1 VFQIHVEKLC
11 FSMMVIFLASH
22 GAPAQSNSGT
32 VNFSG
37 SVSAPTCTVSGSA
50 GASGSGNG
58 ITVPMGDVP
67 ITELTSGDWVSA
79 HSNSFVLT
87 ALCPGSMAGYTR
99 TRFTFNAPGGSGVD
113 PNDTRMLR
121 LSAGSQARGV
131 AVGVYVSGSFAPL
144 NMGAAPSTT
153 GNFVVSGGNSMAR
166 IDLRAQYK
174 RTSAVPMAGS
184 ANATLPLT
192 LTYE

>member
-1 VFQIHVEKLC
+1 MSQIHFGTLC
-11 FSMMVIFLASH
+11 FSMMAIFISIHSPFAE
-22 GAPAQSNSGT
+22 SNSGT

-58 ITVPMGDVP
+58 IIVSMGDVP
-67 ITELTSGDWVSA
+67 ITELTSGNWVGA
-79 HSNSFVLT
+79 HSKPFVLT
-87 ALCPGSMAGYTR
+87 ALCPGNMAGYTR

-121 LSAGSQARGV
+121 LSAGSRATGV
-131 AVGVYVSGSFAPL
+131 AIGVYVSGSFAPL
-144 NMGAAPSTT
+144 NMSAAPSTT
-153 GNFVVSGGNSMAR
+153 GNFVASGGNSTAR

-174 RTSAVPMAGS
+174 RTSATPMAGS
-184 ANATLPLT
+184 ASARLPLT